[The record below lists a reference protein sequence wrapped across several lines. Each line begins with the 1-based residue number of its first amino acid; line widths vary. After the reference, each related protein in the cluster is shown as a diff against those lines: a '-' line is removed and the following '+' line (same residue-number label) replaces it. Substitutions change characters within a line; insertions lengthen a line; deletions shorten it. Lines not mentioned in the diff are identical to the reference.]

1 MAGRWAAVL
10 GAVMVMVMP
19 AGCGSDDEPA
29 AVGTPA
35 ASATPTAT
43 AQATPEASP
52 TPDAPPARR
61 VVLTAADGE
70 RAAAQFTPA
79 GRRAPAVV
87 LLHEIRGGPDQWD
100 GLVPYLHEAGFATL
114 AYKSRSSPMEAERM
128 PDLVAALDWL
138 RSRPRQVD
146 PERIGLVG
154 SSIGGSTTVLAM
166 ATGARKAADAA
177 VALSPPDSSDI
188 WALQD
193 DGRYHPHDVL
203 FIADDREAASAEDMM
218 DGAVRSEVVTTTE
231 RGHGIVLLAEPEI
244 RDAVVDW
251 LRERVS

>member
-10 GAVMVMVMP
+10 GAVMVML
-19 AGCGSDDEPA
+19 AGCGGDDEPA
-29 AVGTPA
+29 AVGTPT
-35 ASATPTAT
+35 ASASPTAT
-43 AQATPEASP
+43 TQATPEAP
-52 TPDAPPARR
+52 PAPDAPPARR

-166 ATGARKAADAA
+166 ATDERPVADAA

-193 DGRYHPHDVL
+193 DGRYRPHDVL
-203 FIADDREAASAEDMM
+203 FLADDREVASAEDMM
-218 DGAVRSEVVTTTE
+218 DGAVRSEVVTTAV
-231 RGHGIVLLAEPEI
+231 RGHGVVLLAEPEI